1 MAHFSWLLDGSIIG
15 IYLVATMAAGLMVR
29 KYVGKVEH
37 FLVAGREMNVY
48 LGIASLAATE
58 FGIVTCMYCAQNGYD
73 YGFAGTVPGIIYA
86 VAMFTIGKTGFC
98 VHKLRESGV
107 VTLPELFE
115 RQYGKKIRW
124 LAGVVI
130 FTGGLLN
137 MGVFLRMGGE
147 FLVYA
152 CGLNPKYLVITMTVL
167 LVAVAIYTILGGML
181 SVLVTDYMQFIVMS
195 VGLIVV
201 TLLIL
206 HDVGWGKIIAA
217 VESRYGAAGFN
228 PFVNPKLGWSFVIFN
243 IFLNT
248 AAILTWQTTIARV
261 LAAKDAKTGMRVYTG
276 TSFFF
281 VPRFIIPAI
290 WGIAALAVLPVGAV
304 AAGDSIRAMPMFL
317 SQHVPIGLMGL
328 MIAAMLAADMSTD
341 SSYMLTWGSILY
353 NDIMGPFRK
362 GWSEKRGLMVNRMI
376 IAGIGIFLFFYGLMA
391 RMPPNMY
398 SYITITG
405 TIYLSSMSVL
415 LIASCYWKRANSWG
429 AAGSIICGSVFPLS
443 YVFAQQIAPQGLI
456 ATALTA
462 EQSGIIAFLAS
473 GAAMVVGSL
482 LKPQQKTVQSFE
494 TKRS

>member
-1 MAHFSWLLDGSIIG
+1 
-15 IYLVATMAAGLMVR
+15 VR

-58 FGIVTCMYCAQNGYD
+58 FGIVTCMYCAQQGHD
-73 YGFAGTVPGIIYA
+73 FGFAGTAPGIIWA
-86 VAMFTIGKTGFC
+86 VVMFTIGKTGFC
-98 VHKLRESGV
+98 IRKLRDSGV

-130 FTGGLLN
+130 FLGGLLN

-152 CGLNPKYLVITMTVL
+152 CGLNARYLVITMTVL
-167 LVAVAIYTILGGML
+167 LVAVAVYTIMGGML
-181 SVLVTDYMQFIVMS
+181 SVLVTDYMQYIVMS
-195 VGLIVV
+195 VGLIAV

-206 HDVGWGKIIAA
+206 HDVGWGKIVAA
-217 VESRYGAAGFN
+217 VESHYGAAGFN
-228 PFVNPKLGWSFVIFN
+228 PFINHKLGGWSFIIFN
-243 IFLNT
+243 IIVNS

-261 LAAKDAKTGMRVYTG
+261 LAAKDAKTGMKVYTG
-276 TSFFF
+276 TAFYFI
-281 VPRFIIPAI
+281 PRFLVPAL
-290 WGIAALAVLPVGAV
+290 WGMAALAVLPAGAV
-304 AAGDSIRAMPMFL
+304 VAGKSIQAMPMFL

-376 IAGIGIFLFFYGLMA
+376 IAGIGLFLFWYGLVV
-391 RMPPNMY
+391 RMPENMW

-405 TIYLSSMSVL
+405 TIYLSSMSIL
-415 LIASCYWKRANSWG
+415 MIACCYWKRANSWG
-429 AAGSIICGSVFPLS
+429 AAGSILFGSIIPLT
-443 YVFAQQIAPQGLI
+443 YVFAQQIAPKSLI

-462 EQSGIIAFLAS
+462 EQNGIIAFACS
-473 GAAMVVGSL
+473 GTAMVVGSL
-482 LKPQQKTVQSFE
+482 LKPRPQTAQSFE
-494 TKRS
+494 PKRS